1 MASVDRPQPAS
12 GHRSGRFPFA
22 ALILANIF
30 LAFGP
35 WMVRLA
41 DVGPVAAAFWRV
53 LIAAPFLL
61 LLSVP
66 AWKKGLTLE
75 RTVLLMVLAGGV
87 LFAADLATWHYGI
100 LHTKLANAT
109 LLGNSSSFIFP
120 VYGFIVLRAWPKPM
134 QVGAL
139 LLAFVGALLLVGQSY
154 ELSAAHARGDLFAI
168 LASIFY
174 TCYLIVVDRARR
186 TLAPMPILA
195 LATVA
200 SILPLL
206 LFALALGEK
215 VMPHSWTPLLLLSLG
230 SQVIGQG
237 LLVYA
242 IGHMRPLI
250 VGLAL
255 FTQPAVTAMIG
266 WIVYREA
273 LSVSDLIGAVL
284 ICIAIVLIRLPS
296 ERDLDSTRDE
306 PHLGKVRRG
315 S

>member
-1 MASVDRPQPAS
+1 MAQADSSAGEQP
-12 GHRSGRFPFA
+12 HRLAFA

-41 DVGPVAAAFWRV
+41 DVGPVAAAFWRI

-61 LLSVP
+61 LLAVP
-66 AWKKGLTLE
+66 AWKKGLSLDRTL
-75 RTVLLMVLAGGV
+75 VLVILAAGV
-87 LFAADLATWHYGI
+87 FFAADLASWHFAI
-100 LHTKLANAT
+100 VHTKLANAT

-120 VYGFIVLRAWPKPM
+120 IYGFIILRAWPKPL
-134 QVGAL
+134 QAGAL
-139 LLAFVGALLLVGQSY
+139 CLALVGALLLVGQSY

-174 TCYLIVVDRARR
+174 TCYLIAIDRARR
-186 TLAPMPILA
+186 VLAPMPILA

-200 SILPLL
+200 SVFPLL
-206 LFALALGEK
+206 LFALALGEQI
-215 VMPHSWTPLLLLSLG
+215 MPHNWTPLILLSLG

-237 LLVYA
+237 LLVYS
-242 IGHMRPLI
+242 IGHMRPLV

-255 FTQPAVTAMIG
+255 FTQPAITAVIG
-266 WIVYREA
+266 WIVYGEA
-273 LSVSDLIGAVL
+273 LGVPDIIGAIL
-284 ICIAIVLIRLPS
+284 ICAAIILIRLPS
-296 ERDLDSTRDE
+296 GRDLDSSSDQ
-306 PHLGKVRRG
+306 PHLGDVRRG